1 MTNRWFRATAAVL
14 AFFASAAL
22 AVGGTVSGRLLDENG
37 KAVAGAKI
45 AWIPYRADDQ
55 KLLDRTRVQEPVAS
69 GEVATDPEGRF
80 RVTLDKPGA
89 LSSIRIAAPAL
100 FAFIEGPFDPT
111 ETTDLEEIQLP
122 AAQSVT
128 GKVSDETGKPVPGA
142 RVRLGPFAMF
152 EEDVRFYGEAL
163 SGTDGAFSMTAP
175 EDARDLTARAAGFA
189 PFRRMSME
197 RKPGAE
203 KVTLKRGGT
212 VKGTVVDPAGQPA
225 AGVIVVSGEVAA
237 ESDAA
242 GAYALPGVP
251 PGSRSVEA
259 LWKEDFAARKD
270 AVKVKKGEPVEVAL
284 KLARAA
290 SITGTVIDE
299 KTRRPIAGVALNA
312 SPGSSP
318 MMRFARESEAPLR
331 RSRTDARGRF
341 RIPGLSSQK
350 YTVYA
355 TRDGFLP
362 TSISG
367 VAAATQSKASVA
379 IALARAA
386 AVSGRVTTEDGKPVA
401 GARVRLF
408 RGDGPRAILNMRNP
422 AASLFRQD
430 SVRTRPDGSFR
441 LKQLAASR
449 SVTLEAAKEGFAP
462 VKKHGVA
469 LKAGET
475 SRDVLFVLT
484 RGLQAR
490 GRVVDG
496 QGQPIAGAEVRVSP
510 ADRSGMGMGIRVVSR
525 MLRQE
530 KPNAVSGRDGSFV
543 VMGLEEGDVTATVTR
558 EGFAEKN
565 FSGLSLQSKEANE
578 WSPFTLNAGAAITGI
593 VRDGQGAP
601 VVGASVGAFGETG
614 GMREATSDLDGSFR
628 LDGYP
633 ADRALMVNVRAE
645 GYAALQRSVTPPAEN
660 LVLVLKTAGTLR
672 GRVEDADTKRPIMDF
687 AVSSS
692 PPRSGGF
699 MMRMGGPNERA
710 FQSADGSFELTDVT
724 PGRWIVRATAA
735 GYRAAEL
742 GPVELAEGET
752 KDGLLLTLKK
762 GGTLSGRVLDPRRG
776 TGVANATVG
785 WQAAAGDSPN
795 RMAAMIASRMTGGDT
810 DTTTDADGRFTF
822 DGLPDGKVV
831 LSAAHPDFLD
841 VTKEVAADSDNVDIT
856 LSVGG
861 TISGSV
867 VGRDGRSPVAGAQVS
882 LRALG
887 DTGMG
892 WGGETEP
899 VRADAAGTFLFEHLR
914 AGRYMVS
921 AESPSGQTR
930 PKEVVLTENQRTD
943 GVLLALAA
951 GTLVRGTV
959 SGLPPGGLG
968 GIRVGAFAAPDFNES
983 TTTDEAGRFLLRD
996 VPAGV
1001 LRISANT
1008 AMMSG
1013 RSVSKTFEIPEG
1025 ATEFPVEIA
1034 FEGSSRLSGRVTRAD
1049 RPLSALYV
1057 NASPEPPSP
1066 TGGRASAQTDEDG
1079 RYALEGLNDGRYQV
1093 FVGGQGVSYRKSFD
1107 VSGDTAGD
1115 IELPA
1120 VAVTGVVTDAATGEP
1135 IEGASVRAQTGAE
1148 ASVFMARQAVTDS
1161 RGYYSL
1167 EDLDAGPYKI
1177 SARKDGY
1184 QQKEQSV
1191 TVGASSS
1198 ELNLAMARGAGLA
1211 LRATDGQ
1218 TGLPLRGLTVSAFA
1232 GPAAA
1237 FMGSVALDSDGKGE
1251 ISSLAPGTYTLH
1263 VFSQGYAPRTIASV
1277 AVPSGQLAV
1286 SLTPGG
1292 RVEVRSDAPVNG
1304 RIVDASGSTYLLN
1317 PWRSDGRVNPAP
1329 PLTVWENFAPGSYQL
1344 LVSSSSGEKSYPFT
1358 VVEGRTTALEVR

>member
-1 MTNRWFRATAAVL
+1 MTTRWSRAAAAALVL
-14 AFFASAAL
+14 FASAAL

-37 KAVAGAKI
+37 KPLAGAKV

-55 KLLDRTRVQEPVAS
+55 KLLDRTRGQDPGAS

-80 RVTLDKPGA
+80 RITLDKPGA

-100 FAFIEGPFDPT
+100 FAFIEGPFDST
-111 ETTDLEEIQLP
+111 ETTDLEDIQLP

-152 EEDVRFYGEAL
+152 EEDVRFYGEGV
-163 SGTDGAFSMTAP
+163 SGADGAFSMTSP
-175 EDARDLTARAAGFA
+175 EDARDLTARAPGFA
-189 PFRRMSME
+189 PFRRTAME

-203 KVTLKRGGT
+203 KITLKRGGI
-212 VKGTVVDPAGQPA
+212 VKGTVLDAGGQPA

-237 ESDAA
+237 ETDAS
-242 GAYALPGVP
+242 GAYALAGIQ

-259 LWKEDFAARKD
+259 LWKDDFAARKD
-270 AVKVKKGEPVEVAL
+270 AVKVRKGEPVEVPL

-299 KTRRPIAGVALNA
+299 RTRRPISGVSLNA
-312 SPGSSP
+312 SSASSP

-331 RSRTDARGRF
+331 RSRTDSRGRF
-341 RIPGLSSQK
+341 RIPGLSPQK
-350 YTVYA
+350 YAVHA

-362 TSISG
+362 TSIPG
-367 VAAATQSKASVA
+367 VPAATQGKSSVA
-379 IALARAA
+379 IALTRAA
-386 AVSGRVTTEDGKPVA
+386 SVTGRVTTEDGKPVA

-408 RGDGPRAILNMRNP
+408 RGDGPMAMLNMRNP

-430 SVRTRPDGSFR
+430 SARTRPDGSFR

-475 SRDVLFVLT
+475 SRDVLFVLAL
-484 RGLQAR
+484 GLQAR

-496 QGQPIAGAEVRVSP
+496 QGQPIAGAEVRISP
-510 ADRSGMGMGIRVVSR
+510 ADRSGMGMGIRVLSR
-525 MLRQE
+525 MMRQD

-543 VMGLEEGDVTATVTR
+543 ATGLEEGEVAATVTR
-558 EGFAEKN
+558 EGFAEKS
-565 FSGLSLQSKEANE
+565 FSGLSVQSKEANE
-578 WSPFTLNAGAAITGI
+578 WTPFTLNTGAAITGV

-601 VVGASVGAFGETG
+601 VVGASVGAFGEAG
-614 GMREATSDLDGSFR
+614 GVREATTDLDGIFR

-645 GYAALQRSVTPPAEN
+645 GYAWLQRSVTPPAEN

-672 GRVEDADTKRPIMDF
+672 GRVEDADTKRPITDF
-687 AVSSS
+687 AVGSS

-699 MMRMGGPNERA
+699 MMRMGGPNDRA

-752 KDGLLLTLKK
+752 KDGLVLTLKK

-776 TGVANATVG
+776 TGVPNATVG
-785 WQAAAGDSPN
+785 WQAAAADSPN
-795 RMAAMIASRMTGGDT
+795 RMAAMIASRLTGGDT
-810 DTTTDADGRFTF
+810 NTTTDADGRYTF
-822 DGLPDGKVV
+822 DGLPEGKVV

-892 WGGETEP
+892 WGETEP
-899 VRADAAGTFLFEHLR
+899 VRADAGGTFLFEHLR

-921 AESPSGQTR
+921 AESPSGQAR

-943 GVLLALAA
+943 GVLLTLAA

-959 SGLPPGGLG
+959 SGLPAGSLG
-968 GIRVGAFAAPDFNES
+968 GIRVGASAAPDFNES
-983 TTTDEAGRFLLRD
+983 TTTDEAGRFALRD
-996 VPAGV
+996 VPAGA

-1013 RSVSKTFEIPEG
+1013 RSVSKTFEVPEG
-1025 ATEFPVEIA
+1025 AAEFPVEIA

-1049 RPLSALYV
+1049 RPLSAVYV

-1093 FVGGQGVSYRKSFD
+1093 FVGGQGISYRKSFD

-1120 VAVTGVVTDAATGEP
+1120 VSVSGVVTDAATGEP
-1135 IEGASVRAQTGAE
+1135 VEGASVRAQTGAE
-1148 ASVFMARQAVTDS
+1148 ASVFMARQGITDS
-1161 RGYYSL
+1161 RGFYSL
-1167 EDLDAGPYKI
+1167 EDLDAGPYRI

-1184 QQKEQSV
+1184 QLKEQTV

-1198 ELNLAMARGAGLA
+1198 ELNLAMTRGAGLA
-1211 LRATDGQ
+1211 IRATDGH

-1232 GPAAA
+1232 GPTAA

-1251 ISSLAPGTYTLH
+1251 ISSLAPGTYTIH
-1263 VFSQGYAPRTIASV
+1263 VFSQGYAPRTVASV

-1292 RVEVRSDAPVNG
+1292 RVEVRSDAPVSG
-1304 RIVDASGSTYLLN
+1304 RIVDAAGSTYLLN
-1317 PWRSDGRVNPAP
+1317 PFRSDGRVNPAP